1 MVRAAAA
8 AVAGADPQTHT
19 LIFLEKGFDGL
30 FILSSSI
37 DLHLQQPT
45 CILLLAP
52 VLLSIVTK
60 VVVVVVVLG
69 CIIF

>member
-8 AVAGADPQTHT
+8 AAAAGADPQTHT

-52 VLLSIVTK
+52 VLLSIVTE
-60 VVVVVVVLG
+60 VVLG